1 MKSSKDRTSTLLHGE
16 NTMSAILLAIDQGTT
31 GTTAAFFDYDSLQL
45 LANAKVEFPQIFP
58 KPGWVEHDAED
69 IWRSALQAIRL
80 ATLQLETIHSGRKV
94 DQVKAIGITNQRETV
109 VPWHRVSG
117 ECAHNA
123 LVWQDRRT
131 APFCDELKANTTL
144 RKKILET
151 TGLVCDPYFS
161 GTKML
166 WLLQNSDKAKS
177 WAKTGDLVLGTIDS
191 WILYKLTGGKTI
203 ATDHTNASRTML
215 YNLHTGDYDE
225 ELLGIFGVKRPLLP
239 EIRPSIG
246 SYGVTKGVAGL
257 PDGIPITGILGD
269 QQSALMGQ
277 NCLNEGEAKITYGT
291 GAFLLMN
298 TGNKPMISDVG
309 LLATVA
315 CSTAQGRTFAVEG
328 AAFIAGA
335 AVQFLR
341 DNFNWVKT
349 AAESLELASSATRD
363 PNVIFIPALAGLG
376 APYWNPNAK
385 GALLGLTRGTKKAQI
400 VRAVLES
407 IAIQNV
413 QILRLMET
421 VAKLKLR
428 KVGVDGGASKNDL
441 LMQFQADVL
450 RIDLHRPEN
459 IETTAKGAVRAAR
472 MGLGGELAQRVGAEP
487 VISFVPHMEQNEAT
501 AVVSSWVRAV
511 EMIDKFYSSMM

>member
-1 MKSSKDRTSTLLHGE
+1 
-16 NTMSAILLAIDQGTT
+16 MSAILLAIDQGTT

-58 KPGWVEHDAED
+58 NPGWVEHDPED
-69 IWRSALQAIRL
+69 IWGSAIEAIRL
-80 ATLQLETIHSGRKV
+80 ASAQMESLHAGRKV
-94 DQVKAIGITNQRETV
+94 SQVKAIGITNQRETV
-109 VPWHRVSG
+109 VPWNRKTG
-117 ECAHNA
+117 EVACNA

-131 APFCDELKANTTL
+131 ASFCDELKSNVSL
-144 RKKILET
+144 RTKIQRT

-161 GTKML
+161 GTKMR
-166 WLLQNSDKAKS
+166 WIMQNAPKAKQWNNS
-177 WAKTGDLVLGTIDS
+177 GDLVLGTIDS
-191 WILYKLTGGKTI
+191 WMLFKLTEGRVV

-215 YNLHTGDYDE
+215 YNIHTGEYDE
-225 ELLGIFGVKRPLLP
+225 ELLQIFGVEKTCLP

-246 SYGVTKGVAGL
+246 LFGYTHGVSGL

-277 NCLNEGEAKITYGT
+277 NCMEAGEAKITYGT

-298 TGNKPMISDVG
+298 TGDKPMISDAG

-315 CSTAQGRTFAVEG
+315 CSTVHGRTFAIEG

-341 DNFNWVKT
+341 DNFNWVKSS
-349 AAESLELASSATRD
+349 AESLELASSAIRD

-413 QILRLMET
+413 QILRLMEEISN
-421 VAKLKLR
+421 LKLR

-450 RIDLHRPEN
+450 RIDLIRPEN

-472 MGLGGELAQRVGAEP
+472 MGLDAAYSTKVNAEP
-487 VISFVPHMEQNEAT
+487 TKVFLPHMSSEDAD
-501 AVVSSWVRAV
+501 AVVIRWVRAA
-511 EMIDKFYSSMM
+511 EMIDGFYSSMM